1 VAGSCGE
8 ESMSS
13 VVRNWSLEGEEV
25 VPSAILMT
33 FPLNVS
39 LLMVRCFGAIV
50 DLIEA
55 FGGRDLECKNLDL
68 NKSTKC
74 GGGFLTRLIR

>member
-1 VAGSCGE
+1 
-8 ESMSS
+8 MSS

-39 LLMVRCFGAIV
+39 LLMVRFFGAIV

-55 FGGRDLECKNLDL
+55 FRGEILSVR
-68 NKSTKC
+68 T
-74 GGGFLTRLIR
+74 